1 MEVINLLLNMN
12 QINYEL
18 LIHWEEKN
26 QTEQQQP
33 QHNLQNTTTTQPPK
47 QTKQKPER
55 TGTTTQEISCK
66 ILVTNT
72 QEK

>member
-26 QTEQQQP
+26 QTEQ
-33 QHNLQNTTTTQPPK
+33 
-47 QTKQKPER
+47 
-55 TGTTTQEISCK
+55 
-66 ILVTNT
+66 
-72 QEK
+72 